1 VPELLAKSAFGG
13 RSITIGTTTLTEA
26 TVGPLTSVAPYP
38 GQIDATSAAL
48 GYPFPAP
55 NTISGPLLWAGRDL
69 AMLRGV
75 APDLTGLA
83 ATTDQTG
90 GWAALR
96 LAGPHAADALMR
108 HTPLDLREAAFPV
121 GCCTRAPLN
130 HLSII
135 VAREQE
141 GFLILIF
148 RSMAQTAWHELETAL
163 HALNAR
169 AGV

>member
-1 VPELLAKSAFGG
+1 MPELLAKSALGG
-13 RSITIGTTTLTEA
+13 RMITIGTTTLSEA
-26 TVGPLTSVAPYP
+26 ALGPLTSVAPYP
-38 GQIDATSAAL
+38 GQTDATSVAL
-48 GYPFPAP
+48 GHPFPAP
-55 NTISGPLLWAGRDL
+55 NTTSGPLMWTGRDM

-121 GCCTRAPLN
+121 GRCTRAPLN
-130 HLSII
+130 HLSMIL
-135 VAREQE
+135 AREPD

-148 RSMAQTAWHELETAL
+148 RSMAQTAWHELETTLHAL
-163 HALNAR
+163 HAR
-169 AGV
+169 SGV